1 MKPIIV
7 FSVLFGL
14 MLFIQVNLQKSKVVD
29 AANSEYGNSLPDY
42 NKSAIYGQESPD
54 CDQSVATGL
63 PDADTQSLSFPM
75 QPFLSGK
82 YTSNVFIIL

>member
-1 MKPIIV
+1 MKPIVV

-14 MLFIQVNLQKSKVVD
+14 MIFIQVSLQKSQVD
-29 AANSEYGNSLPDY
+29 DAGSSEYHYTRPAF
-42 NKSAIYGQESPD
+42 NKTAIYGREQLD
-54 CDQSVATGL
+54 CGQSVSTSL
-63 PDADTQSLSFPM
+63 PDADTQSLSSPM